1 MKNYK
6 NNHKRNRFRNNGDR
20 NFHRNGNGK
29 IGVDFTNGTSF
40 KRKNPLRNNLN
51 FPKLIEKYTSYAK
64 EALSNGDK
72 IQYENYLQHADH
84 FTRLQVDKESFKK
97 KEENNISSNNVYS
110 KTENTSED
118 NKKSDSKDLN
128 NTES

>member
-29 IGVDFTNGTSF
+29 IGVGFTNGTSF
-40 KRKNPLRNNLN
+40 KRNNPLRNNLN

-84 FTRLQVDKESFKK
+84 FTRLQVDKESLKK